1 MGKLNTKI
9 LVDESHSN
17 LKVFDQYEEER
28 QDIIESKIAEAESA
42 VAEQMDQFLTNG
54 IIYQESDEAGEVTS
68 TAVPEPE
75 YLVVAAVDEV
85 LPEWDEAAEHSKD
98 DAKFM
103 AELRE
108 TSEEVKQATELVD
121 QLKAALK
128 DAKAEL
134 AVASKRLQR
143 LAATG
148 PTYRTKPEPKQE
160 PDPTT
165 NDLPEMGDP
174 FEDEP
179 EESTEWRSIKTDTLL
194 EGIERL
200 GAKKRESIIDACPT
214 LGDLEDLR
222 GEASKQFKQFKDLL
236 PKGIGDGIASELEER
251 MIEAMSRNGELD

>member
-28 QDIIESKIAEAESA
+28 QDIIESKIAEAEAA

-54 IIYQESDEAGEVTS
+54 IIYQEPDEAGEVTS
-68 TAVPEPE
+68 TADPEPE
-75 YLVVAAVDEV
+75 YVVVSAVDEV
-85 LPEWDEAAEHSKD
+85 LPEWDEAAEHAKD

-103 AELRE
+103 ADLRE

-148 PTYRTKPEPKQE
+148 PTYRTKPEPKPE
-160 PDPTT
+160 TT
-165 NDLPEMGDP
+165 ENDLPEMGDP
-174 FEDEP
+174 FEDDH

-251 MIEAMSRNGELD
+251 MYEAMKNRKVE